1 MAIHLCVVNV
11 FYAQCFV
18 QYLEHRKY
26 SLHFLSHTLTP
37 NKNIIFLWLC
47 IDPALRPSFWEQAN
61 DIQLL
66 WLECVTSARSSKSNL
81 RLSRTVISLSSHL
94 HTYSVRTTHSILDY
108 IDSFYKNMFIS
119 WEHFL
124 LLQWDLNVFFFKKFF
139 KSFYSHFF
147 NKAQFLLYIFRLIN
161 SNLIT
166 FIWKILKSREQF
178 RDKGFWCSTWSE
190 LIKDRIWERQFFSF
204 SFLF

>member
-1 MAIHLCVVNV
+1 MDREAWRSVIFGVTKSRTRLSDWTELNWLTMNNPIYYLISQLGISFVLAIHPCVVNV
-11 FYAQCFV
+11 FYAQCLV

-37 NKNIIFLWLC
+37 NKNIIFLWLF

-66 WLECVTSARSSKSNL
+66 WLECVTSAHSSKSNL
-81 RLSRTVISLSSHL
+81 RLSRTVISPSSHL

-119 WEHFL
+119 WVHFL
-124 LLQWDLNVFFFKKFF
+124 LLQWD
-139 KSFYSHFF
+139 
-147 NKAQFLLYIFRLIN
+147 
-161 SNLIT
+161 
-166 FIWKILKSREQF
+166 
-178 RDKGFWCSTWSE
+178 
-190 LIKDRIWERQFFSF
+190 
-204 SFLF
+204 